1 MVQTTRAVPPPLPMH
16 RVATAAAS
24 SSTLSQGPAYHV
36 LAAPGD
42 FLARLEELEKGAE
55 PAPLWGGAPTVVP
68 AAEPPLKT
76 LALKQRTPV
85 RSTLDDDS
93 PSSTFKALE
102 QQPAPLWGVALA
114 PAAEPPLKTV
124 APRRPLVRTTLDD
137 DDVLSSLKALEA
149 QIDRARQ
156 RTVLAVKNSPPAAP

>member
-1 MVQTTRAVPPPLPMH
+1 M
-16 RVATAAAS
+16 
-24 SSTLSQGPAYHV
+24 
-36 LAAPGD
+36 
-42 FLARLEELEKGAE
+42 
-55 PAPLWGGAPTVVP
+55 VP